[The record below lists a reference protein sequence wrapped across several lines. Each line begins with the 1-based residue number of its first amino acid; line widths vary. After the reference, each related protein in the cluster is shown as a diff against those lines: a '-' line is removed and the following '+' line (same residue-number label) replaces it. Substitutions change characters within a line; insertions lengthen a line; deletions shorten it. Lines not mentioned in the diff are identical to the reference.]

1 MKEESNLKIIL
12 AKNIKNARKKL
23 NITQIKLA
31 EYTDLSEPYMNDI
44 EGGKTWISEGTLI
57 KISNVLH
64 KEPWQLLV
72 PYSAEDVLND
82 TSAEYKKESENDDI
96 ELISKIK
103 KVKENL
109 SKNVDT
115 ETEKLL
121 LYLFTR
127 KE

>member
-1 MKEESNLKIIL
+1 MKEESSLRETL
-12 AKNIKNARKKL
+12 AKNIKTARKNL
-23 NITQIKLA
+23 NITQAKLA

-44 EGGKTWISEGTLI
+44 ERGKTWLSEATLL
-57 KISNVLH
+57 KISKVLH

-72 PYSAEDVLND
+72 PYSAEDILNSP
-82 TSAEYKKESENDDI
+82 TTEYQKNEEKEDL
-96 ELISKIK
+96 ELISKIQK
-103 KVKENL
+103 I
-109 SKNVDT
+109 KNNINKYVDT